1 MWLQAAAALLNSGA
15 ATNATRPP
23 TSAPTN
29 AETAVYGPD
38 ASGWNV
44 NFSGIQSNRTAQDK
58 SQGVVPGFNM
68 GGGADLGGVPWWA
81 IAALGGALLWRM
93 RASKK

>member
-23 TSAPTN
+23 SSAPAN

-44 NFSGIQSNRTAQDK
+44 NFSGIQTNRTAQDK
-58 SQGVVPGFNM
+58 SQGVVPGFSM
-68 GGGADLGGVPWWA
+68 GGADVGGVPWWA
-81 IAALGGALLWRM
+81 IAGLALVVVWRM
-93 RASKK
+93 RESKK